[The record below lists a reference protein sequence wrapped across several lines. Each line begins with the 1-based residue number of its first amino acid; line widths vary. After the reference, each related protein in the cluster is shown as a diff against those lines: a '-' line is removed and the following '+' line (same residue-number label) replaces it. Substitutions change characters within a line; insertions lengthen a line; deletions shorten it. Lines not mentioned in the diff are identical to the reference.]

1 MKHEDIS
8 EKYRKWIIRYHSDR
22 FLKPVSFCWLTDTSD
37 IKEPDLLLVN
47 ESNRIMTAKSNR
59 KLIKRIHKSNINL
72 PDSEKTKAWLEES
85 IASKKISATKYD
97 LRKIE
102 RKILDNDLKPKDIER
117 IINFINLYEDYKEQ
131 VLKQR
136 QNSKTRAKRL
146 NKIWH
151 YYYDQIL
158 LPKFNRTHQKKYTP
172 AKLKINNKK
181 LLREFAAI
189 LCDFESKFEFI
200 KK

>member
-1 MKHEDIS
+1 MKHKDIS
-8 EKYRKWIIRYHSDR
+8 EKYRKWVIQYCSER

-37 IKEPDLLLVN
+37 LKEPDLLLVN

-59 KLIKRIHKSNINL
+59 KLIKRIHKSTINL

-97 LRKIE
+97 LRKME
-102 RKILDNDLKPKDIER
+102 RKILDNNLKAKDIEG
-117 IINFINLYEDYKEQ
+117 IINFINLYEDYREQ

-146 NKIWH
+146 NKVWH
-151 YYYDQIL
+151 YYYDQIFF
-158 LPKFNRTHQKKYTP
+158 PRFNRTDQKKYIP
-172 AKLKINNKK
+172 PKLKINNKK
-181 LLREFAAI
+181 LLREFSEI
-189 LCDFESKFEFI
+189 LFDFESKFEFI